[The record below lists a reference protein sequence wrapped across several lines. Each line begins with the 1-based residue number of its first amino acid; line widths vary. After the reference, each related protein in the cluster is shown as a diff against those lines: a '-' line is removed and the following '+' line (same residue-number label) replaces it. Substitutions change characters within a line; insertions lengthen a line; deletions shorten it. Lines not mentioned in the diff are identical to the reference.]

1 MKSLVSFLV
10 VALVFG
16 VPAVSVGARPPG
28 QIVTA
33 TRVGEFSSFIAPNHA
48 IVGAHI
54 AVRRSRPAQ
63 ADTSAPAVDGSA
75 PREPSVPNLASGSPL
90 LQSPH
95 PMGPG
100 TVWYAGSP
108 GQQCIYVPSTSP
120 LCFVVVQ
127 RNANRIDPVQF
138 AAEVARTMD
147 LSLSPIEASPSASR
161 NGLTGD
167 RTWFWLG
174 AAPAR
179 TQASVR
185 LGGERVTVM
194 AEPSAIEWGFGD
206 ARVRT
211 AGAGVAYRPG
221 PPPSEAITHVYETRC
236 LPGDQGRNPNVLR
249 SCEGDGYHVLARVQW
264 TISFTATGPAVDSGG
279 LPARTTE
286 SELVYPVSEA
296 RGFLVGGS
304 P

>member
-1 MKSLVSFLV
+1 
-10 VALVFG
+10 
-16 VPAVSVGARPPG
+16 
-28 QIVTA
+28 
-33 TRVGEFSSFIAPNHA
+33 
-48 IVGAHI
+48 
-54 AVRRSRPAQ
+54 
-63 ADTSAPAVDGSA
+63 
-75 PREPSVPNLASGSPL
+75 
-90 LQSPH
+90 
-95 PMGPG
+95 
-100 TVWYAGSP
+100 
-108 GQQCIYVPSTSP
+108 VPSTSP

-127 RNANRIDPVQF
+127 PNGHRIDPVQF

-161 NGLTGD
+161 SGLTGD
-167 RTWFWLG
+167 RTWFWLS

-185 LGGERVTVM
+185 LGGETVTVT
-194 AEPSAIEWGFGD
+194 AEPSTTEWGFGD
-206 ARVRT
+206 GRVRS
-211 AGAGVAYRPG
+211 AGAGVAYRLG

-264 TISFTATGPAVDSGG
+264 TISFVATGPAAASGG
-279 LPARTTE
+279 LQARTTE

-296 RGFLVGGS
+296 RGFLVGGA